1 MPRGIS
7 EIPELRLNVLQ
18 KFITTFMAAP
28 DLMLMNMFSSSVSPS
43 SRIRWESMRGGR
55 GMSPFVA
62 PGAVAPRTAPHGVAQ
77 HSAEAAYWKEKMYFD
92 EEFLNNLRKEGTDAM
107 YLDAKARLARELAGL
122 VNRSNRRKEWMFAQ
136 MLFTGSFTY
145 MKKGGLMETVDYDIP
160 SDHTVT
166 LAGNYRWGESSSN
179 IIGDMRDGK
188 RKIKEDCGSKVDTC
202 ICNST
207 VLAKLADDTTIRQ
220 LLQKSYFGDGRL
232 FASGGNTDFVEANA
246 NVIASLLDIPK
257 IIIYDEMYEIKEW
270 LTSAVTGGQ
279 TSWITVTDTSN
290 MVAGEKLR
298 FHDVSAGTY
307 EDVRMVAVDKFNNK
321 IQLAGAPAAS
331 YKAAQDCVTMRKYYV
346 PDDKFV
352 MMASRVDGEPI
363 AEYKEAPF
371 GLGRQYGIY
380 TDRKEEWDPEGI
392 FIRVQ
397 NKGIPVLYHRDAVY
411 VIDTHTTTAESQTST
426 TTTTTSSSSSTTT
439 TS

>member
-1 MPRGIS
+1 
-7 EIPELRLNVLQ
+7 
-18 KFITTFMAAP
+18 
-28 DLMLMNMFSSSVSPS
+28 
-43 SRIRWESMRGGR
+43 
-55 GMSPFVA
+55 
-62 PGAVAPRTAPHGVAQ
+62 
-77 HSAEAAYWKEKMYFD
+77 MYFD
-92 EEFLNNLRKEGTDAM
+92 EEFLNNLRKEGTDAQ
-107 YLDAKARLARELAGL
+107 YLDAKSRLARELAGL

-145 MKKGGLMETVDYDIP
+145 MKKGGLIESVDYQIP
-160 SDHTVT
+160 SDHMVT

-188 RKIKEDCGSKVDTC
+188 RKIKEDCGGKVDTC
-202 ICNST
+202 LCNST

-232 FASGGNTDFVEANA
+232 FASGGGTNFVEANA
-246 NVIASLLDIPK
+246 NVIAALLDIPK
-257 IIIYDEMYEIKEW
+257 IIVYDEMYEIKEW
-270 LTSAVTGGQ
+270 LTSAVTGGS
-279 TSWITVTDTSN
+279 TTWVSVTDASN
-290 MVAGEKLR
+290 FVAGEKIR

-307 EDVRMVAVDKFNNK
+307 EDTRINSVDKFNNRV
-321 IQLAGAPAAS
+321 QLSNPPVAS

-352 MMASRVDGEPI
+352 MLASRVDGEPI

-371 GLGRQYGIY
+371 GLGRNYGIY
-380 TDRKEEWDPEGI
+380 TDRKEEWDPEGV

-411 VIDTHTTTAESQTST
+411 VIDTHTTTAENVTST
-426 TTTTTSSSSSTTT
+426 TTSSSSSSTTT
-439 TS
+439 TTA